1 MTAKLESLDFAAL
14 NAGYASAAF
23 SPEQVVRE
31 VYARIA
37 RRGDDKVWIH
47 LAPEE
52 QASAA
57 ARALAGRDRASLPL
71 YGLPFAIKD
80 NIDWAGHPT
89 TAACPAYR
97 YVPERS
103 AAVVERLIAAG
114 AVPVGKTNLDQ
125 FATGLVGTRSPYGAP
140 SSVFDPRYISGGSSS
155 GSAVAVAAGL
165 VSFSLG
171 TDTAGSGRVPAAFN
185 NIVGLKPSRGLISN
199 RGVVPACRSLD
210 CVSIFALTAAD
221 ALGALRAAAG
231 YDAEDPFSRPE
242 ADRTALAWGAVPPR
256 FRFGVPAP
264 DRLEFFGNLHN
275 PALFAAARG
284 ALEEL
289 GGTAVEIDE
298 APFVEAARLLYEGPW
313 LAERYAAIG
322 EFLRAQPEALHP
334 VTRAIVEQGARP
346 SAVEAFEAYY
356 RLKALRRAV
365 ARVWT
370 EVHALLMPTAGTAYT
385 LSQVEAEPL
394 RLNANLGR
402 YTNFVNLLD
411 LCGVAVPAGCAPDGL
426 PFGVTLLAPAFREA
440 AIAPLADALHR
451 RAGVTLGAT
460 GQPLPPPPAT
470 SDGVPP
476 GWVRLC
482 VIGAHMAG
490 LPLNPQLTERGGR
503 FVREARTAPQYRLYA
518 LAHLDPPRP
527 GMVRVADEGGSLALE
542 VWELPEAE
550 LGGFVAAIPPPLGI
564 GTVTLAGGE
573 QVKGFL
579 AEPYVLAQGEDIT
592 ALGGWRAYLARR
604 AR

>member
-1 MTAKLESLDFAAL
+1 MVESLDFAAL
-14 NAGYASAAF
+14 RGGYAVGAF
-23 SPEQVVRE
+23 SPEEVVRE

-37 RRGDDKVWIH
+37 ARGNDKVWIH
-47 LAPEE
+47 LAPEGE
-52 QASAA
+52 ASAA
-57 ARALAGRDRASLPL
+57 ARALGERDPASLPL

-89 TAACPAYR
+89 TAGCPDYR

-114 AVPVGKTNLDQ
+114 AIPVGKTNLDQ

-140 SSVFDPRYISGGSSS
+140 SSVFDPRYIAGGSSS

-165 VSFSLG
+165 VGFALG

-185 NIVGLKPSRGLISN
+185 NIVGLKPSRGLVSN

-210 CVSIFALTAAD
+210 CVSIFALTTAD
-221 ALGALRAAAG
+221 ALEVLRVAAG
-231 YDAEDPFSRPE
+231 DDAEDPFSRPE
-242 ADRTALAWGAVPPR
+242 ADRTPLAWVAAPPR

-264 DRLEFFGNLHN
+264 DRLEFFGNPHN
-275 PALFAAARG
+275 PALFAAARA

-289 GGTAVEIDE
+289 GGTAVEIDD
-298 APFVEAARLLYEGPW
+298 APFVETARLLYEGPW

-322 EFLRAQPEALHP
+322 EFLRAQPDALHP

-346 SAVEAFEAYY
+346 PAVEAFQAYY

-385 LSQVEAEPL
+385 LSEVEAEPL

-411 LCGVAVPAGCAPDGL
+411 LCGVAVPAGFAPDGL

-440 AIAPLADALHR
+440 ALAALADALHR

-460 GQPLPPPPAT
+460 GRPLPPPPAT
-470 SDGVPP
+470 SDGAPP

-482 VIGAHMAG
+482 VVGAHMAA
-490 LPLNPQLTERGGR
+490 LPLNPELTERGGR

-518 LAHLDPPRP
+518 LAHLNPPRP
-527 GMVRVADEGGSLALE
+527 GMVRVAEGGGSLALE
-542 VWELPEAE
+542 LWELPEAE
-550 LGGFVAAIPPPLGI
+550 FGGFVASIPPPLGI

-579 AEPYVLAQGEDIT
+579 AEPYVLCQGEDIT
-592 ALGGWRAYLARR
+592 ALGGWRTYLARR

>member
-1 MTAKLESLDFAAL
+1 VTVKLESLDFAAL
-14 NAGYASAAF
+14 SAGYASDAF

-37 RRGDDKVWIH
+37 RRGDDRVWIH

-52 QASAA
+52 EASAA

-89 TAACPAYR
+89 TAGCPAYR

-114 AVPVGKTNLDQ
+114 AIPVGKSNLDQ

-210 CVSIFALTAAD
+210 CVSIFALTVAD
-221 ALGALRAAAG
+221 ALQALCAAAG
-231 YDAEDPFSRPE
+231 YDVEDPFSRPE
-242 ADRTALAWGAVPPR
+242 ADRTALAWVAAPPR

-264 DRLEFFGNLHN
+264 DRLEFFGNPHN
-275 PALFAAARG
+275 PVLFAAARA
-284 ALEEL
+284 ALEGF
-289 GGTAVEIDE
+289 GGTAVEIDD
-298 APFVEAARLLYEGPW
+298 APFAEAARLLYEGPW

-346 SAVEAFEAYY
+346 SAVEAFQAYY
-356 RLKALRRAV
+356 RLKALRRAA
-365 ARVWT
+365 ARIWA
-370 EVHALLMPTAGTAYT
+370 EVDALLLPTAGTAYT
-385 LSQVEAEPL
+385 LAEVEAEPL

-411 LCGVAVPAGCAPDGL
+411 LCGVAVPAGFTPDGL

-440 AIAPLADALHR
+440 PLAALADALHR
-451 RAGVTLGAT
+451 RAGVPLGAT
-460 GQPLPPPPAT
+460 GQPLPPPAAT
-470 SDGVPP
+470 SEDAPP

-490 LPLNPQLTERGGR
+490 LPLSRQLTGRGGR
-503 FVREARTAPQYRLYA
+503 FVREARTAAQYRLFA

-527 GMVRVADEGGSLALE
+527 GMVRVAEGGGSVALE

-550 LGGFVAAIPPPLGI
+550 FGGFVAAIPPPLGI
-564 GTVTLAGGE
+564 GTVALAGGE

-604 AR
+604 AP

>member
-1 MTAKLESLDFAAL
+1 MTVKLESLDFTAL
-14 NAGYASAAF
+14 NAGYASDAF

-52 QASAA
+52 EASAA

-80 NIDWAGHPT
+80 NIDWVGHPT

-103 AAVVERLIAAG
+103 ATVVERLIAAG
-114 AVPVGKTNLDQ
+114 AIPVGKTNLDQ

-210 CVSIFALTAAD
+210 CVSIFALTVAD
-221 ALGALRAAAG
+221 ALQALRAGAG
-231 YDAEDPFSRPE
+231 YDVEDPFSRPE
-242 ADRTALAWGAVPPR
+242 ADRTALAWVAGPPR

-264 DRLEFFGNLHN
+264 DRLEFFGNPHN
-275 PALFAAARG
+275 PALFAAARA
-284 ALEEL
+284 ALEGF
-289 GGTAVEIDE
+289 GGTAVEIDD

-334 VTRAIVEQGARP
+334 VTRAIIEQGARP
-346 SAVEAFEAYY
+346 SAVEAFQAYY
-356 RLKALRRAV
+356 RLKALRRTA
-365 ARVWT
+365 ARIWAGVD
-370 EVHALLMPTAGTAYT
+370 ALLCPPRARPTPWPK
-385 LSQVEAEPL
+385 SRPS
-394 RLNANLGR
+394 R
-402 YTNFVNLLD
+402 
-411 LCGVAVPAGCAPDGL
+411 CGSTRTS
-426 PFGVTLLAPAFREA
+426 GVTPTSSTCWTCA
-440 AIAPLADALHR
+440 AWPCR
-451 RAGVTLGAT
+451 RASRPT
-460 GQPLPPPPAT
+460 GCP
-470 SDGVPP
+470 S
-476 GWVRLC
+476 
-482 VIGAHMAG
+482 
-490 LPLNPQLTERGGR
+490 E
-503 FVREARTAPQYRLYA
+503 
-518 LAHLDPPRP
+518 
-527 GMVRVADEGGSLALE
+527 
-542 VWELPEAE
+542 
-550 LGGFVAAIPPPLGI
+550 
-564 GTVTLAGGE
+564 
-573 QVKGFL
+573 
-579 AEPYVLAQGEDIT
+579 
-592 ALGGWRAYLARR
+592 
-604 AR
+604 